1 MNSFFLILH
10 SWFRW
15 LILIAAVWTVIR
27 AIAGVAGHKHYTK
40 ADNRSSLF
48 FLIFMDLQFLIGI
61 VTYFVRGWASKW
73 NGDVAAMM
81 QNTAERFFAL
91 EHVVLMIVALV
102 LVHVGRR
109 AVKKGSVDRKKHSRA
124 LLYFGLA
131 LILIFVAIPWPFR
144 AEIARPLF
152 RF

>member
-1 MNSFFLILH
+1 MNSLFLILH

-27 AIAGVAGHKHYTK
+27 AIIGVTGHKYYTK

-48 FLIFMDLQFLIGI
+48 FLILMDIQFLIGL
-61 VTYFVRGWASKW
+61 VTYFVRGWANKW
-73 NGDVAAMM
+73 SGNIGEMM
-81 QNTAERFFAL
+81 QHAAERFFVL
-91 EHVVLMIVALV
+91 EHVVLMLVALI

-109 AVKKGSVDRKKHSRA
+109 AVKKASVDRKKQSRS

-131 LILIFVAIPWPFR
+131 LIIILIAIPWPFR
-144 AEIARPLF
+144 EEIARPLF